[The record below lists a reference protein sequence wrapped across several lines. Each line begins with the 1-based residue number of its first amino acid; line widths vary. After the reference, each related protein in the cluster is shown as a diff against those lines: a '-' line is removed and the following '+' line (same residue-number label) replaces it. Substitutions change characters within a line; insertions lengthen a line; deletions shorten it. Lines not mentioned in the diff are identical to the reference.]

1 MRWKQLPLLIA
12 GVVMLA
18 ACGSAVS
25 VPSDPDAPILQ
36 IRTDGGFAPIEWI
49 LSNGPTYTLLADGRL
64 IVPGPAFEFYPGPIV
79 LNYQVSQVG
88 DQDFEQILDLV
99 AEMGLPEMTSEI
111 DDSAAGFVADA
122 GTTMV
127 SFWDDAGVHQYSVYA
142 LGIELDPENPT
153 IASNPETAAFMK
165 LIVRL
170 DKSRGSSDSVP
181 YEPERVR
188 VLAGVAMAPVD
199 PGLEDVRPWPLGDD
213 DPANWEQLELGW
225 ACSAYGPE
233 ALELFQEASEITQW
247 MDPDPMM
254 DAPPYTLLV
263 RPLHP
268 GEEDCVVPSP

>member
-1 MRWKQLPLLIA
+1 
-12 GVVMLA
+12 MLA

-49 LSNGPTYTLLADGRL
+49 LSNRPTYTLLADGRL
-64 IVPGPAFEFYPGPIV
+64 IVPGPAFEFYPGPLV

-122 GTTMV
+122 GTEVVT
-127 SFWDDAGVHQYSVYA
+127 FWDAGGGIHQYSVYA

-165 LIVRL
+165 L
-170 DKSRGSSDSVP
+170 DSASRQVKRIFGQPSLRTRTGSGARRRRHGTGRS
-181 YEPERVR
+181 RVR
-188 VLAGVAMAPVD
+188 RCSSLAAG
-199 PGLEDVRPWPLGDD
+199 R
-213 DPANWEQLELGW
+213 
-225 ACSAYGPE
+225 
-233 ALELFQEASEITQW
+233 
-247 MDPDPMM
+247 
-254 DAPPYTLLV
+254 
-263 RPLHP
+263 
-268 GEEDCVVPSP
+268 